1 VLLGVAGLTL
11 LQVGEAFARGARS
24 DELRRRVDH
33 DVAVW
38 PVRRDSVVVVWDHN
52 FPFENWVRPFR
63 PTAPMFRRFLHL
75 NAPSTTPLL
84 KSFYAELGTSDVGWS
99 MCHVPGVLRV
109 DAHLGYAGPHRQML
123 MTYMLEHHREDVEV
137 APVFA
142 GEALS
147 LYTCRVVPAES
158 VGRQQ

>member
-11 LQVGEAFARGARS
+11 LQIGEVFARGARS

-33 DVAVW
+33 DIAVW
-38 PVRRDSVVVVWDHN
+38 PVRPDSVVVVWDHN

-109 DAHLGYAGPHRQML
+109 DAGLGYAGPHRQML
-123 MTYMLEHHREDVEV
+123 TTYMLEHYREDVEI

-147 LYTCRVVPAES
+147 LYACRVAPARS
-158 VGRQQ
+158 GGRQQ